1 MFFDN
6 LMRDVYNWSISDW
19 IRANVSAFPTIE
31 SLHVVALTIVF
42 GTILIVDLRLL
53 GIASHRRS
61 ARKLIVELLPYTW
74 VAFALA
80 VVTGSLLFLSNA
92 LSYIHNPQFLW
103 KMVAIAA
110 AGINMGIFHMT
121 AYRRIVD
128 WDDALPPP
136 TVARV
141 AGATSLILWTVVI
154 FLARWI
160 GFTLETVF

>member
-1 MFFDN
+1 MSLDN
-6 LMRDVYNWSISDW
+6 LLRNIYDLSISDW
-19 IRANVSAFPTIE
+19 IRANVSAFPMLE
-31 SLHVVALTIVF
+31 SLHVLALTMVF

-53 GIASHRRS
+53 GIVSHRRS

-74 VAFALA
+74 VAFVLA
-80 VVTGSLLFLSNA
+80 VITGSLLFASNA
-92 LSYIHNPQFLW
+92 LSYAHNPQFLW

-136 TVARV
+136 MVARV

-154 FLARWI
+154 FLGRWI